1 MDEVGLFGF
10 NCEWEFLTLRTEA
23 ANSISAVPPKIKC
36 ICFFQRWWGRG
47 LFAVRWSVVS
57 AWIKWPSTTALLYRL
72 RLILPTPLIF
82 CWTVAHA
89 KNHVASTGTHH
100 CFALAF
106 YYVIIGL
113 LGIALCHCNISKL
126 NAIELNFNLLVAVVA
141 HVCNNGLE
149 SVSL

>member
-1 MDEVGLFGF
+1 MGCLQFVDL
-10 NCEWEFLTLRTEA
+10 
-23 ANSISAVPPKIKC
+23 S
-36 ICFFQRWWGRG
+36 FQPG
-47 LFAVRWSVVS
+47 SND
-57 AWIKWPSTTALLYRL
+57 PQLLLCCTRL

-149 SVSL
+149 LVSL